1 MRFQRRQLLRILS
14 FACGSNFI
22 LSRNQLGI
30 AAQTTIQP
38 MISPPPTGAAVRYGF
53 ARGTE
58 MEKVTGI
65 GGLFFRAHDP
75 TALGRWYQQHLG
87 ISLTPSSYEESVWQQ
102 EAGPTVFTPFAETSN
117 YFGDA
122 HKVWMVNF
130 RVRDLDRMAAQLR
143 AAGIAV
149 EIDPKSYPN
158 GRFARLHDP
167 EGNPI
172 ELWQPTGRAA
182 PR

>member
-1 MRFQRRQLLRILS
+1 MRFHRRQPLRILS
-14 FACGSNFI
+14 FAFGSSFI
-22 LSRNQLGI
+22 LNRDRLGI
-30 AAQTTIQP
+30 AAQTGTP
-38 MISPPPTGAAVRYGF
+38 ANDPPPPAGAVVRNGVATGA
-53 ARGTE
+53 E

-75 TALGRWYQQHLG
+75 KTLGSWYQQHLG
-87 ISLTPSSYEESVWQQ
+87 VSLTPSSYDESVWEQ
-102 EAGPTVFTPFAETSN
+102 EAGPTVFGPFPETSD

-130 RVRDLDRMAAQLR
+130 RVRDLDKMAAQLR
-143 AAGIAV
+143 TAGI
-149 EIDPKSYPN
+149 EIKIDPKSYPN
-158 GRFARLHDP
+158 GRFARLYDP

-172 ELWQPTGRAA
+172 ELWQPARPNA